1 MSHPNVGPTVPE
13 DGGFKVD
20 NISSNSSIHDYT
32 FKYKISSEFSRLSIT
47 PDNWTL
53 VLDEQDEF
61 LILPKKDH
69 QNKSYSKSY
78 ALTSGKVESPMKVRE
93 CEGFDF
99 YINQDG
105 AILTCG
111 GNSSVHHDHDILQK
125 NEAGP
130 SSVSSSFT
138 VDSILEYSNVT
149 DSELSEL
156 GWGEENGFG
165 SIEEEVLEG
174 ICGRE
179 ERRRDL
185 RMPDYDSWDV
195 KALQLLTTDY
205 GYRSVK
211 DRSSLVRIATE
222 CWKAL
227 NPLEAEASE
236 GSMSSGEPICLGNGY
251 LHVSEN
257 DGNYDQKQCKGG
269 SSEGEGPNKGKS
281 NDNVVDL
288 HDQFHDI
295 IVNDSDLYLRILH
308 YEPVAFDELVIKAIA
323 SGMTRRGWKKELKNY
338 LDLQSVTYFTGD
350 STSRR
355 GWR

>member
-1 MSHPNVGPTVPE
+1 MSHPNVGLIVPE

-20 NISSNSSIHDYT
+20 NISSNSSIRSYT
-32 FKYKISSEFSRLSIT
+32 LKYKISSEFSRLSIT

-53 VLDEQDEF
+53 VLDERDEF
-61 LILPKKDH
+61 LIPPEKDH
-69 QNKSYSKSY
+69 QNKSMVFTSYSKSY
-78 ALTSGKVESPMKVRE
+78 ALTSGKVELPMKVGE
-93 CEGFDF
+93 CECFDF
-99 YINQDG
+99 GINQDG

-111 GNSSVHHDHDILQK
+111 GNSPVHHDHDVLQK

-195 KALQLLTTDY
+195 KALQ
-205 GYRSVK
+205 V
-211 DRSSLVRIATE
+211 
-222 CWKAL
+222 
-227 NPLEAEASE
+227 
-236 GSMSSGEPICLGNGY
+236 
-251 LHVSEN
+251 HV
-257 DGNYDQKQCKGG
+257 
-269 SSEGEGPNKGKS
+269 P
-281 NDNVVDL
+281 
-288 HDQFHDI
+288 
-295 IVNDSDLYLRILH
+295 
-308 YEPVAFDELVIKAIA
+308 
-323 SGMTRRGWKKELKNY
+323 
-338 LDLQSVTYFTGD
+338 
-350 STSRR
+350 
-355 GWR
+355 